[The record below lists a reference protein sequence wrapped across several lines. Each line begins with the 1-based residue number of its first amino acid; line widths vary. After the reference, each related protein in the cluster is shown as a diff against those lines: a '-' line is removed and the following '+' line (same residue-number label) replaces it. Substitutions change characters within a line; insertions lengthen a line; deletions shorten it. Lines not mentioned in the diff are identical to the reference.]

1 MPACQESG
9 IILPMKRKLPNSSH
23 CFVCGLENDFG
34 LHLSFYFDEQKRVIC
49 ETQFAAHYQGY
60 PGVVHGGI
68 VATAL
73 DETLARSVMYEDAN
87 RFMFTGKL
95 TTRYRK
101 PVPVERPV
109 RLVGEVVKD
118 RGRMA
123 ECTAKLYDQDGEL
136 LAEAEGLMVDIPAD
150 QSGETYANGYGW
162 EVREE

>member
-1 MPACQESG
+1 
-9 IILPMKRKLPNSSH
+9 MKRKLPNSSH

-34 LHLSFYFDEQKRVIC
+34 LHLSFYFDEQNRVIS
-49 ETQFAAHYQGY
+49 ETQFDARYQGY

-73 DETLARSVMYEDAN
+73 DETLARAVMYEDPN
-87 RFMFTGKL
+87 RFMFTGRL

-109 RLVGEVVKD
+109 RLVGEVLKD

-123 ECTAKLYDQDGEL
+123 ECAAKLYGPDGDL
-136 LAEAEGLMVDIPAD
+136 LATGSNDGHVGLLESV
-150 QSGETYANGYGW
+150 G
-162 EVREE
+162 